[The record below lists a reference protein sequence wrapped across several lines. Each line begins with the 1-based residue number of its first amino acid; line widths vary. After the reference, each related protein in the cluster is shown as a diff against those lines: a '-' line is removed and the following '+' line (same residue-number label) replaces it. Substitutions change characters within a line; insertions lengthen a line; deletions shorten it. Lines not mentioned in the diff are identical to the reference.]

1 MHLGVRNIW
10 QSRLVVGVCVAMAA
24 SVLAGG
30 EALAASGQLF
40 PVGSNLVAVV
50 VAAAF
55 ILPAGI
61 AGFVS
66 VVKRASR
73 TPAGL
78 LGVGLLAIGTV
89 AVLALANPGL
99 LSSLRV

>member
-1 MHLGVRNIW
+1 MGLGVRNSR
-10 QSRLVVGVCVAMAA
+10 QSRLIVAVYVAMAA
-24 SVLAGG
+24 SIFAGG
-30 EALAASGQLF
+30 EASAASGQMF

-78 LGVGLLAIGTV
+78 LGVGLLAVGTV
-89 AVLALANPGL
+89 AVVALANPGL

>member
-1 MHLGVRNIW
+1 MRLGVCVGR
-10 QSRLVVGVCVAMAA
+10 QSRLIVGVFFAMAA
-24 SVLAGG
+24 SIGVGG
-30 EALAASGQLF
+30 EASAANAQMF

-61 AGFVS
+61 AGGVS
-66 VVKRASR
+66 VVKRAAR
-73 TPAGL
+73 TPAGA
-78 LGVGLLAIGTV
+78 LGVGLLAVGTI
-89 AVLALANPGL
+89 AVVALANPGL

>member
-1 MHLGVRNIW
+1 MRLGVSVSR
-10 QSRLVVGVCVAMAA
+10 QLRLVVGVYFAMA
-24 SVLAGG
+24 SSIFAGDQ
-30 EALAASGQLF
+30 ALAASGQMF

-66 VVKRASR
+66 VVKRAAR
-73 TPAGL
+73 TPAGV